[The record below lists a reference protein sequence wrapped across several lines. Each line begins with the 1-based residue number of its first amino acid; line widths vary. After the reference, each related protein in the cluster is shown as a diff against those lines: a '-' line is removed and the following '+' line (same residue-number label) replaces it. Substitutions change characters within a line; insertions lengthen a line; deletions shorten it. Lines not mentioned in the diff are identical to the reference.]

1 MDYFQGVVTEY
12 LRADRAV
19 FVNTECCIQ
28 LNPGANPDTS
38 GPHWYCDA
46 VAVDHRKHEIF
57 LCEITFAKS
66 LSALQTRLTG
76 WAANW
81 PGVLAALV
89 RDSALP
95 SDWPVRPWI
104 FVPEKL
110 RTSLEDKIRRVSN
123 VGTGAGQMPFPKVTA
138 LEATMP
144 WEYCS
149 WNRAPG
155 VEVGD
160 TQPPSSAGPCS

>member
-28 LNPGANPDTS
+28 LNPGLNPDTS

-57 LCEITFAKS
+57 LCEITYAKS
-66 LSALQTRLTG
+66 LSALQARLIG
-76 WAANW
+76 WASNW

-95 SDWPVRPWI
+95 SDWHVRPWVFI
-104 FVPEKL
+104 PEELHKL
-110 RTSLEDKIRRVSN
+110 LENKIKKLAN
-123 VGTGAGQMPFPKVTA
+123 VGTAAGQMPSPKITA
-138 LEATMP
+138 LEEVMP
-144 WEYCS
+144 WKYRS
-149 WNRAPG
+149 WNRTSEVEDSDAQPDSREG
-155 VEVGD
+155 V
-160 TQPPSSAGPCS
+160 Q

>member
-46 VAVDHRKHEIF
+46 VAVDHRQHKIF
-57 LCEITFAKS
+57 LCEITYAKS
-66 LSALQTRLTG
+66 LSALQSRLTG

-81 PGVLAALV
+81 PGVLAALA

-95 SDWPVRPWI
+95 SDWPVRPWV
-104 FVPEKL
+104 FTPENLLKP
-110 RTSLEDKIRRVSN
+110 LENKIRKLSN
-123 VGTGAGQMPFPKVTA
+123 VGTAEGQMPLPKVTS
-138 LEATMP
+138 LESVMP
-144 WEYCS
+144 WVYCS
-149 WNRAPG
+149 WNRASE
-155 VEVGD
+155 VETCD
-160 TQPPSSAGPCS
+160 AQPIVPADAAR

>member
-1 MDYFQGVVTEY
+1 MDYFQGVVTEF

-46 VAVDHRKHEIF
+46 VAVDHRMKEIF
-57 LCEITFAKS
+57 LCEITYAKS
-66 LSALQTRLTG
+66 LSALQSRLTG

-95 SDWPVRPWI
+95 PAWPVRPWVFI
-104 FVPEKL
+104 PAEL
-110 RTSLEDKIRRVSN
+110 RSSLNDKVARLPN
-123 VGTGAGQMPFPKVTA
+123 VGAEAGQMPFPRVTA
-138 LEATMP
+138 LEEVMP
-144 WEYCS
+144 WKYCS
-149 WNRAPG
+149 WNRV
-155 VEVGD
+155 VEVED
-160 TQPPSSAGPCS
+160 SDVQPHIPPDAV